1 MNQIRN
7 HYKIVTIFSVLCL
20 LLTGCGNKESAA
32 QGETTDIFG
41 SYTISPSGALKNNG
55 NGYLLFYDK
64 ESDSTVYLCNRAGC
78 RHIDHT
84 CGAYF
89 EGMILPF
96 FFDSY
101 LYIVASTL
109 TEDCQIFRADRYG
122 ENRELL
128 QTISR
133 PVLQIEIVG
142 NELYFFGVI
151 MEDAEEEST
160 SRQSVGQLLCRL
172 NLDTGDYKEFSNI
185 ATGYPNANPGHFTV
199 TNNFFYISYN
209 SSSIDFSKL
218 FDSDTGKLKDIAWDE
233 IVYTDLVYRM
243 NRDTE
248 EMELIYTREK
258 TGGNTFS
265 VSVLEENEYSLTLFS
280 PDRIWEYD
288 LRTGEETILYEP
300 IEEMEEVS
308 KIGTHYL
315 ICNYSE
321 KNFILLKDWQEA
333 ASFSGLDYEVD
344 SYFGMSGD
352 SVYFGRNGNLC
363 AIKYEDLVNGNYD
376 FRIVMSER

>member
-20 LLTGCGNKESAA
+20 LLTGCGNKESAV

-41 SYTISPSGALKNNG
+41 SYTISPSGALKNSG

-78 RHIDHT
+78 RHFDHT

-89 EGMILPF
+89 EHITLPF
-96 FFDSY
+96 FYDGN

-109 TEDCQIFRADRYG
+109 TEDSQIFRADRYG
-122 ENRELL
+122 ENRELI
-128 QTISR
+128 QTISS

-151 MEDAEEEST
+151 MEEVEGENNS
-160 SRQSVGQLLCRL
+160 QHSVGQLLCRL
-172 NLDTGDYKEFSNI
+172 NLDTGDYEEFPNI
-185 ATGYPNANPGHFTV
+185 DTGYPNASPGHFAV
-199 TNNFFYISYN
+199 TDNFIYISYT
-209 SSSIDFSKL
+209 SSSINPNEL
-218 FDSDTGKLKDIAWDE
+218 FDADTGKLKDIAWDE
-233 IVYTDLVYRM
+233 IVYTNLVYRM
-243 NRDTE
+243 DRDTE
-248 EMELIYTREK
+248 EAELIYTREK
-258 TGGNTFS
+258 TGGNFG
-265 VSVLEENEYSLTLFS
+265 VSVLEENEHSLTLFS

-300 IEEMEEVS
+300 IDEMGEVS
-308 KIGTHYL
+308 KIGTYYL
-315 ICNYSE
+315 ICDYSE
-321 KNFILLKDWQEA
+321 RKFVLLKDWQEA
-333 ASFSGLDYEVD
+333 ASFSGWDYEVD
-344 SYFGMSGD
+344 SYFGISGD